1 MAMNKKQKEKIIRGA
16 GDLLKAF
23 VRGSQQ
29 KKRQDRSGQVS
40 GLPQQP
46 STKPGC
52 GGCN

>member
-1 MAMNKKQKEKIIRGA
+1 MAMTKKQKEKIIRGA
-16 GDLLKAF
+16 GDILKAF

-29 KKRQDRSGQVS
+29 KKQDRSGQVS

-46 STKPGC
+46 GKPNC